1 MNGEGV
7 AVSSVFTS
15 TVCLSKWNDLDLFVT
30 MSQTSMYCHHCQ
42 GIENLSTLR
51 PVQLLGIRAVKRA
64 LPGLSTNGCMTLGS
78 SVYLMYSGVE
88 HKLNML

>member
-1 MNGEGV
+1 MVKGWQCHLFSLVLYACQSGMIWTSCYHEPDFHV
-7 AVSSVFTS
+7 LSS
-15 TVCLSKWNDLDLFVT
+15 L
-30 MSQTSMYCHHCQ
+30 Q

-64 LPGLSTNGCMTLGS
+64 LPGLSTYGCMTLGS

-88 HKLNML
+88 HKLNM